1 MVSVEWYRVVPNP
14 RKGTWETLHLLGWRL
29 AIGRLAMCK
38 VGNLSQRYICQEHR
52 DATRTFIKTDDV
64 RLIPLA

>member
-29 AIGRLAMCK
+29 AIGRLA
-38 VGNLSQRYICQEHR
+38 R
-52 DATRTFIKTDDV
+52 A
-64 RLIPLA
+64 